1 MSQITNLAYFY
12 ERSRKVRGGRAVWVK
27 DSNGENRKNVLLGG
41 TILNPNK
48 GFGHLWAAQLVQY
61 TPAEGCLIFRSFE
74 VSENAAAEATTI
86 KINGDGFSDAPEVGM
101 LLMAAPNALVKEQV
115 LPVYAFTSA
124 NPADTSEIWATGK
137 AAILSSGSGETKVKV
152 VENSVAGW
160 EGKIFVIKTDD
171 PDAATFYTLYEE
183 DGVTEANV
191 KVKVGAQ
198 DGNALVAVSY
208 TGQSAKVLSVS
219 YDADGQFFSVTLDN
233 ALGVVTQ
240 GTILVE
246 AAGEEKSASASVLVP
261 NPNTFI
267 EADVDLLPTEGYG
280 LDGTANYSISTVHDK
295 EAWIV
300 KMQPLP
306 KYVLAKNRSYIKGIF
321 WI

>member
-74 VSENAAAEATTI
+74 VSDAALANATTI
-86 KINGDGFSDAPEVGM
+86 KIKGDGFSDAPEVGQYIM
-101 LLMAAPNALVKEQV
+101 IAPESLVVET
-115 LPVYAFTSA
+115 LA
-124 NPADTSEIWATGK
+124 ADTTTG
-137 AAILSSGSGETKVKV
+137 EVTKT
-152 VENSVAGW
+152 VA
-160 EGKIFVIKTDD
+160 D
-171 PDAATFYTLYEE
+171 
-183 DGVTEANV
+183 
-191 KVKVGAQ
+191 
-198 DGNALVAVSY
+198 Y
-208 TGQSAKVLSVS
+208 TGTYAKITAVE
-219 YDADGQFFSVTLDN
+219 YDAENAKFNVTLAS
-233 ALGVVTQ
+233 ALGTALE
-240 GTILVE
+240 GGEILVE
-246 AAGEEKSASASVLVP
+246 ADAAADAALAEPTGNAKVLVS

>member
-74 VSENAAAEATTI
+74 VSDAALASATTI
-86 KINGDGFSDAPEVGM
+86 KIKGDGFSDAPEVGQYIM
-101 LLMAAPNALVKEQV
+101 IAPNNVATAGN
-115 LPVYAFTSA
+115 YAKITA
-124 NPADTSEIWATGK
+124 
-137 AAILSSGSGETKVKV
+137 
-152 VENSVAGW
+152 VE
-160 EGKIFVIKTDD
+160 
-171 PDAATFYTLYEE
+171 
-183 DGVTEANV
+183 
-191 KVKVGAQ
+191 
-198 DGNALVAVSY
+198 
-208 TGQSAKVLSVS
+208 
-219 YDADGQFFSVTLDN
+219 YDAENAKFNVTLAS
-233 ALGVVTQ
+233 ALGTALT
-240 GTILVE
+240 GGEILVE
-246 AAGEEKSASASVLVP
+246 ADAAADAALAEPTGKATVLVP

-306 KYVLAKNRSYIKGIF
+306 KYVLDKNRSYIKGIF

>member
-1 MSQITNLAYFY
+1 MSQITNLAYFF
-12 ERSRKVRGGRAVWVK
+12 ERSRKVRGGRSVWVK

-74 VSENAAAEATTI
+74 VSDAALANATTI
-86 KINGDGFSDAPEVGM
+86 KIKGDGFSDAPEVGQYIM
-101 LLMAAPNALVKEQV
+101 IAPDDVETAGA
-115 LPVYAFTSA
+115 YAKITA
-124 NPADTSEIWATGK
+124 
-137 AAILSSGSGETKVKV
+137 
-152 VENSVAGW
+152 VE
-160 EGKIFVIKTDD
+160 
-171 PDAATFYTLYEE
+171 
-183 DGVTEANV
+183 
-191 KVKVGAQ
+191 
-198 DGNALVAVSY
+198 
-208 TGQSAKVLSVS
+208 
-219 YDADGQFFSVTLDN
+219 YDAENAKFNVTLAS
-233 ALGVVTQ
+233 ALGTALS
-240 GTILVE
+240 GGEILVE
-246 AAGEEKSASASVLVP
+246 ADAAADAALAEPTGEATVLVP

-267 EADVDLLPTEGYG
+267 EADADLLPTEGYG

-306 KYVLAKNRSYIKGIF
+306 DYVLAKNRSYIEGIF

>member
-74 VSENAAAEATTI
+74 AVSASGTTLVI
-86 KINGDGFSDAPEVGM
+86 KGDGFSDVPEVGM
-101 LLMAAPNALVKEQV
+101 LIMKAPSTAA
-115 LPVYAFTSA
+115 
-124 NPADTSEIWATGK
+124 G
-137 AAILSSGSGETKVKV
+137 
-152 VENSVAGW
+152 
-160 EGKIFVIKTDD
+160 
-171 PDAATFYTLYEE
+171 
-183 DGVTEANV
+183 
-191 KVKVGAQ
+191 
-198 DGNALVAVSY
+198 
-208 TGQSAKVLSVS
+208 TGQSAKVTAVE
-219 YDADGQFFSVTLDN
+219 YNAEDAQFNVTLST
-233 ALGVVTQ
+233 ALTVSAGDV
-240 GTILVE
+240 LVE
-246 AAGEEKSASASVLVP
+246 ASGTSASASATVLVP
-261 NPNTFI
+261 NPNTFV
-267 EADVDLLPTEGYG
+267 EADADLMPTEGYG

-306 KYVLAKNRSYIKGIF
+306 DYVLAKNRSYIKGIF

>member
-1 MSQITNLAYFY
+1 MSQITNLAYFF

-74 VSENAAAEATTI
+74 VSDAALASATTI
-86 KINGDGFSDAPEVGM
+86 KINGDGFSDAPEVGQYIM
-101 LLMAAPNALVKEQV
+101 IAPNNAGTAGA
-115 LPVYAFTSA
+115 YAKITA
-124 NPADTSEIWATGK
+124 VEYDSE
-137 AAILSSGSGETKVKV
+137 
-152 VENSVAGW
+152 
-160 EGKIFVIKTDD
+160 
-171 PDAATFYTLYEE
+171 
-183 DGVTEANV
+183 
-191 KVKVGAQ
+191 
-198 DGNALVAVSY
+198 NA
-208 TGQSAKVLSVS
+208 K
-219 YDADGQFFSVTLDN
+219 FNVTLAS
-233 ALGVVTQ
+233 ALGTALT
-240 GTILVE
+240 GGEILVE
-246 AAGEEKSASASVLVP
+246 ADAAADAALAEPTGNAKVLVP

-306 KYVLAKNRSYIKGIF
+306 KYVLDKNRSYIKGIF

>member
-27 DSNGENRKNVLLGG
+27 DSNGENRKNVQLGG

-74 VSENAAAEATTI
+74 VSDAALANATTI
-86 KINGDGFSDAPEVGM
+86 KIKGDGFSDAPEVGQYIM
-101 LLMAAPNALVKEQV
+101 IAPESLVVET
-115 LPVYAFTSA
+115 LA
-124 NPADTSEIWATGK
+124 ADTTTG
-137 AAILSSGSGETKVKV
+137 EVTKT
-152 VENSVAGW
+152 VA
-160 EGKIFVIKTDD
+160 D
-171 PDAATFYTLYEE
+171 
-183 DGVTEANV
+183 
-191 KVKVGAQ
+191 
-198 DGNALVAVSY
+198 Y
-208 TGQSAKVLSVS
+208 TGTYAKITAVE
-219 YDADGQFFSVTLDN
+219 YDAENAKFNVTLAG
-233 ALGVVTQ
+233 ALGTALD
-240 GTILVE
+240 GGEILVE
-246 AAGEEKSASASVLVP
+246 ADAAADAALAEPTGYAKVLVP

>member
-74 VSENAAAEATTI
+74 VSDAALANATTI
-86 KINGDGFSDAPEVGM
+86 KIKGDGFSDAPEVGQYIM
-101 LLMAAPNALVKEQV
+101 IAPESLVVET
-115 LPVYAFTSA
+115 LA
-124 NPADTSEIWATGK
+124 ADTTTG
-137 AAILSSGSGETKVKV
+137 EVP
-152 VENSVAGW
+152 
-160 EGKIFVIKTDD
+160 KT
-171 PDAATFYTLYEE
+171 
-183 DGVTEANV
+183 
-191 KVKVGAQ
+191 
-198 DGNALVAVSY
+198 VAVY
-208 TGQSAKVLSVS
+208 TGAYAKITAVE
-219 YDADGQFFSVTLDN
+219 YDAENAKFNVTLAS
-233 ALGVVTQ
+233 ALGTALT
-240 GTILVE
+240 GGEILVE
-246 AAGEEKSASASVLVP
+246 ADAAADAALAEPTGNAKVLVP

-306 KYVLAKNRSYIKGIF
+306 QYVLDKNRSYIKGIF

>member
-74 VSENAAAEATTI
+74 VSDAALASATTI
-86 KINGDGFSDAPEVGM
+86 KIKGDGFSDAPEVGQYIM
-101 LLMAAPNALVKEQV
+101 IAPESLVVET
-115 LPVYAFTSA
+115 LA
-124 NPADTSEIWATGK
+124 ADTTTGEVTK
-137 AAILSSGSGETKVKV
+137 TAA
-152 VENSVAGW
+152 
-160 EGKIFVIKTDD
+160 D
-171 PDAATFYTLYEE
+171 
-183 DGVTEANV
+183 
-191 KVKVGAQ
+191 
-198 DGNALVAVSY
+198 Y
-208 TGQSAKVLSVS
+208 TGTYAKITAVE
-219 YDADGQFFSVTLDN
+219 YDAENAKFNVTLAS
-233 ALGVVTQ
+233 ALGTALS
-240 GTILVE
+240 GGEILVE
-246 AAGEEKSASASVLVP
+246 ADAAADAALAEPTGNAKVLVP

-267 EADVDLLPTEGYG
+267 ETDHDLMPTEGYG

>member
-74 VSENAAAEATTI
+74 VSDAALASATTI
-86 KINGDGFSDAPEVGM
+86 KIKGDGFSDAPEVGQYIM
-101 LLMAAPNALVKEQV
+101 IAPDSLKVQSIETEIDDSGAS
-115 LPVYAFTSA
+115 PVATTTITESDYAGTYA
-124 NPADTSEIWATGK
+124 KITA
-137 AAILSSGSGETKVKV
+137 
-152 VENSVAGW
+152 VE
-160 EGKIFVIKTDD
+160 
-171 PDAATFYTLYEE
+171 
-183 DGVTEANV
+183 
-191 KVKVGAQ
+191 
-198 DGNALVAVSY
+198 
-208 TGQSAKVLSVS
+208 
-219 YDADGQFFSVTLDN
+219 YDAEDAELTVTLAN
-233 ALGVVTQ
+233 ALGTALE
-240 GTILVE
+240 GGEILVE
-246 AAGEEKSASASVLVP
+246 ADAAADAALAEPTGQAAVLVP

-267 EADVDLLPTEGYG
+267 EADADLMPTEGYG

-306 KYVLAKNRSYIKGIF
+306 KYVLAKNRSYIDGIF

>member
-27 DSNGENRKNVLLGG
+27 DSNGESRKNVLLGG

-74 VSENAAAEATTI
+74 VSDAALASATTI
-86 KINGDGFSDAPEVGM
+86 KIKGDGFSDAPEVGQY
-101 LLMAAPNALVKEQV
+101 LMIAPESLVVET
-115 LPVYAFTSA
+115 LE
-124 NPADTSEIWATGK
+124 ADTTTG
-137 AAILSSGSGETKVKV
+137 EVTKT
-152 VENSVAGW
+152 VA
-160 EGKIFVIKTDD
+160 D
-171 PDAATFYTLYEE
+171 
-183 DGVTEANV
+183 
-191 KVKVGAQ
+191 
-198 DGNALVAVSY
+198 Y
-208 TGQSAKVLSVS
+208 TGTYAKITAVE
-219 YDADGQFFSVTLDN
+219 YDAENAKFNVTLAN
-233 ALGVVTQ
+233 ALGTALE
-240 GTILVE
+240 GGEILVE
-246 AAGEEKSASASVLVP
+246 ADAAADAALAEPTGVAKVLVP

-267 EADVDLLPTEGYG
+267 EADADLMPTEGYG